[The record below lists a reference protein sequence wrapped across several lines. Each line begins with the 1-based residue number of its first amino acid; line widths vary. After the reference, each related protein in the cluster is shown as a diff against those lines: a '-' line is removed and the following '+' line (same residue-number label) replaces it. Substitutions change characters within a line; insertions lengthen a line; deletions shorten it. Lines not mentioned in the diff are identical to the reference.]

1 MVRLTLEGDAV
12 VYTTKRRGEM
22 SENLYRMADKLDK
35 SSLRYKNM
43 VGTLERLFHTSS
55 MAMGIEPYSFLDLGY
70 VYRRGGAGEM
80 LVAAPLC
87 YPATL
92 ALLDLWGIVS
102 PVSGARLV
110 EAGKDGTMF
119 EDLVWD
125 VLLARGYSDGGVKI
139 LCNPLGEAPTTEVLM
154 LQLNEYF
161 ISTLESPNTDAKWA
175 ALKKELAKMQTRC
188 NELTQSLLYRCPK
201 GCVDVDFF
209 VLRHDGTCIA
219 IQTSISSL
227 TDHSS
232 ASTLVG
238 IPQRFGFPIERYV
251 YVTVKPEKHVG
262 LARNSALA
270 NVRIVSADKWIG
282 V

>member
-1 MVRLTLEGDAV
+1 M
-12 VYTTKRRGEM
+12 
-22 SENLYRMADKLDK
+22 
-35 SSLRYKNM
+35 
-43 VGTLERLFHTSS
+43 
-55 MAMGIEPYSFLDLGY
+55 P
-70 VYRRGGAGEM
+70 
-80 LVAAPLC
+80 AA
-87 YPATL
+87 
-92 ALLDLWGIVS
+92 
-102 PVSGARLV
+102 GARLV
-110 EAGKDGTMF
+110 EARKDGTMF

-219 IQTSISSL
+219 IQTSVSSL
-227 TDHSS
+227 TDHST

-270 NVRIVSADKWIG
+270 NVRIVSADEWIG